1 MKDEKLLEL
10 VRKASQ
16 QNKDA
21 YVELCNL
28 KAREVIYLC
37 TLEMRNKHDGED
49 AAQEVFIRMQ
59 RYIPSLAAPEAFN
72 VWLNR
77 LVHSTCLNMKRDT
90 MKHKNSIPL
99 DAFADSDWQDD
110 SSFAMPQEFMED
122 AEKRKLVSEI
132 VEDLPEKYRNCVVLH
147 YYQSLNYVQIG
158 EVLGITTDA
167 VNNNL
172 RMARKYMKRALED
185 RQREPTGA
193 WAMAPTVAFGP
204 VLAMSLQESAALH
217 ITPASIANCLAAAGV
232 PFLGAAPA
240 GGAGSGSHA
249 VRDLLVKVVAPVA
262 VVATIVG
269 TVMFNL
275 PGRAGDNPAS
285 APPASVAA
293 GEVSAGQASA
303 QDSSISTAVPGPVV
317 VSGTV
322 SITTG
327 GGSRAGLMEATLAL
341 VGQGEGARQ
350 LQAVTD
356 ASGAFR
362 FAEVPLGDYQLHLT
376 LPGWSEPMAVAL
388 GEGESFTIA
397 QSNYDSFQGLD
408 INLDLQSSVSGHIA
422 LQMDGGDLP
431 YNDEYLPGI
440 KVMLLNPLGELVAET
455 QVHGDGTYAFEDLL
469 ITQAG
474 TFTLRVEVDEVKLGM
489 DVEIKDTLVELYPG
503 CRI

>member
-1 MKDEKLLEL
+1 MKDKKLLEL
-10 VRKASQ
+10 VRKASK

-37 TLEMRNKHDGED
+37 TLEMRNKYDGED

-59 RYIPSLAAPEAFN
+59 RYISSLTAPEAFN

-99 DAFADSDWQDD
+99 DTFADSDWQDD

-147 YYQSLNYVQIG
+147 YYQSLNYTQIG
-158 EVLGITTDA
+158 AVLGITTDA

-185 RQREPTGA
+185 RQSEPTGA
-193 WAMAPTVAFGP
+193 WAVAPAVAMGP

-217 ITPASIANCLAAAGV
+217 ITPASIANCLTAAGV
-232 PFLGAAPA
+232 PFLGAAPS

-249 VRDLLVKVVAPVA
+249 ARDLLVKVVAPVA
-262 VVATIVG
+262 VAATIVG

-275 PGRAGDNPAS
+275 PSRREQSPAS
-285 APPASVAA
+285 APPASMAT
-293 GEVSAGQASA
+293 GEVDASQAGV
-303 QDSSISTAVPGPVV
+303 QDGSISMAIPGPVM

-322 SITTG
+322 SVTA
-327 GGSRAGLMEATLAL
+327 GGSRSGLMEATLAL
-341 VGQGEGARQ
+341 VGQGEGAGQ
-350 LQAVTD
+350 YQAVTD

-362 FAEVPLGDYQLHLT
+362 FADVPLGDYQLHLT
-376 LPGWSEPMAVAL
+376 LPGWSESAAVAL
-388 GEGESFTIA
+388 GAGESFTIG
-397 QSNYDSFQGLD
+397 QSNRDSFQGLD

-422 LQMDGGDLP
+422 LQMDGGVLP
-431 YNDEYLPGI
+431 YDNEYLPGV
-440 KVMLLNPLGELVAET
+440 KVLLLNPLGEMVAET
-455 QVHGDGTYAFEDLL
+455 QVHGDGTYEFEDLL

-489 DVEIKDTLVELYPG
+489 DVEIKDTQIELYPG